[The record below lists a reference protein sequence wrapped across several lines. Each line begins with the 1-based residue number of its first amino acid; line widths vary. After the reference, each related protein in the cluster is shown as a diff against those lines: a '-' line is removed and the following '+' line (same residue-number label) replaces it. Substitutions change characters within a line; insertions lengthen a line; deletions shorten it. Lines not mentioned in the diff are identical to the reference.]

1 MSVGEYEDEPVKGLP
16 EYLPPDETLVWQGA
30 PDFRTMAR
38 RVFHLRTVSLYFA
51 ILIVIQ
57 VAVQASGGE
66 SLNSILFSS
75 SWMVGLGLIAMGILA
90 LMAFAYARTT
100 VYTLTDKRLVIRS
113 GVAMPMMVNLPL
125 SIVTAADL
133 RRFPN
138 GSGDIVFSTKP
149 RKRLSYMMLWPN
161 VRSWRINPV
170 QPALRSVAN
179 IDEVARKLA
188 SVVDSSMP
196 GTAKDKVSTHSDSH
210 DQSHDNSSNN
220 SSNNS
225 SQNTAM
231 LGAS

>member
-38 RVFHLRTVSLYFA
+38 RVFHLRSVSLYFA
-51 ILIVIQ
+51 ILIAIQ
-57 VAVQASGGE
+57 VVIQASGGE
-66 SLNSILFSS
+66 SINSILFSS
-75 SWMVGLGLIAMGILA
+75 SWMVGLGLTAMGILA

-100 VYTLTDKRLVIRS
+100 VYTLTDKRLVLRS

-133 RRFPN
+133 RQFPD
-138 GSGDIVFSTKP
+138 GTGDIVFSLKP

-170 QPALRSVAN
+170 QPALRSVPN

-196 GTAKDKVSTHSDSH
+196 GTTAGNVNANTDSH
-210 DQSHDNSSNN
+210 GSDNNRSNDMSN
-220 SSNNS
+220 SGPQNN
-225 SQNTAM
+225 AV